1 MVGTQGKASVLK
13 RMNAQSPLLNLQE
26 NVELE
31 FAFGGADAIF
41 GSLVCI
47 IQYVLWKM
55 LAIKASK

>member
-47 IQYVLWKM
+47 IQYVL
-55 LAIKASK
+55 